1 MIDIIVADDH
11 PLILEGVAG
20 LFAGTR
26 FRVAARCLNGV
37 EALRA
42 IQEITPALAILDVN
56 MPAPSGL
63 ELLAR
68 ARTES
73 WATKIILLTA
83 GIDTEAV
90 LQAVRLQVDGLVL
103 KDAGAEELVRCA
115 EQVLAGQQWIEREV
129 MRQAMAALARGPATH
144 ELTRRE
150 GDVVRLV
157 ALGRRNKEI
166 ARELGVTEGTVKMH
180 LHSVYEKLSVSSRTE
195 LAILA
200 RERRLG

>member
-1 MIDIIVADDH
+1 MIDIVVADDH
-11 PLILEGVAG
+11 PIILEGVAG

-26 FRVAARCLNGV
+26 FRVAARCLNGA

-42 IQEITPALAILDVN
+42 ILDNTPALAILDVN

-63 ELLAR
+63 DLLSQAR
-68 ARTES
+68 VEN
-73 WATKIILLTA
+73 WGTKIILLTA
-83 GIDTEAV
+83 GIDTDAV
-90 LQAVRLQVDGLVL
+90 LQAVRLKVDGLLL

-115 EQVLAGQQWIEREV
+115 EQVFAGEQWIDRDV
-129 MRQAMAALARGPATH
+129 MRQALAAVASGPPPQ

-150 GDVVRLV
+150 GEVVRLV

-166 ARELGVTEGTVKMH
+166 ARELGITEGTVKMY
-180 LHSVYEKLSVSSRTE
+180 LHTIYEKLSVSSRTE